1 MAADKQVAVLDID
14 PELDDL
20 DSDTDL
26 PDEIFDLEDDSPS
39 TWKRVISQSNI
50 LISSSYE
57 LSLTEIRLLR
67 LCMSSIDARKPFRHK
82 RFLIRASDYA
92 ETFKV
97 TADAAYL
104 ALNDAANTLFDRE
117 IRLGNSKNGRRI
129 RWISEI
135 KYHKGMGEVEIHFT
149 DQVIPQIT
157 GLNKLYT
164 QYRAGSIVDLTSVY
178 SVRIYEWLCQ
188 FRSTGWMKIRIS
200 ELRDRLNLVESYPK
214 FNDLRR
220 RVIDVAINEINKR
233 TDLNVEV
240 EFIKRGRSIEMIE
253 FKFST
258 QPVQNILNLEPTAQ
272 ELKAEIGIGDGHLAA
287 PLPHHP
293 ACGSA
298 PGGSKS

>member
-1 MAADKQVAVLDID
+1 MTADRQVAVQELD

-20 DSDTDL
+20 VSDADL

-39 TWKRVISQSNI
+39 AWKRVISQSNV
-50 LISSSYE
+50 LISSSYH

-97 TADAAYL
+97 TPDAAYL
-104 ALNDAANTLFDRE
+104 ALNDAANTLFERE
-117 IRLGNSKNGRRI
+117 IRLGNSKSGRRI

-157 GLNKLYT
+157 GLNRLYT
-164 QYRAGSIVDLTSVY
+164 QYRTGSIVDLTSVY

-188 FRSTGWMKIRIS
+188 FRSTGWMKIRVT
-200 ELRDRLNLVESYPK
+200 ELRDRLNLLESYPK

-220 RVIDVAINEINKR
+220 RVIDVAINEINKS

-253 FKFST
+253 FKFTT
-258 QPVQNILNLEPTAQ
+258 QPVQTILNLEPTAE
-272 ELKAEIGIGDGHLAA
+272 ELEEAEQVAQ
-287 PLPHHP
+287 
-293 ACGSA
+293 
-298 PGGSKS
+298 

>member
-1 MAADKQVAVLDID
+1 MTADRQVAAQEID
-14 PELDDL
+14 PELDFL
-20 DSDTDL
+20 VSDAEL

-39 TWKRVISQSNI
+39 AWKRVISQSNV
-50 LISSSYE
+50 LISSSYH

-67 LCMSSIDARKPFRHK
+67 LCMSSIDARKPLRHK

-97 TADAAYL
+97 TPDAAYL

-117 IRLGNSKNGRRI
+117 IRLGNSKSGRRI

-157 GLNKLYT
+157 GLNRLYT

-188 FRSTGWMKIRIS
+188 FRSTGWMKIRVT
-200 ELRDRLNLVESYPK
+200 EFRDRLNLVDSYPK
-214 FNDLRR
+214 FDDLRR
-220 RVIDVAINEINKR
+220 RVIDGSILEINKK

-253 FKFST
+253 FKFT
-258 QPVQNILNLEPTAQ
+258 PQPVQNILNLEPTAE
-272 ELKAEIGIGDGHLAA
+272 ELEAAE
-287 PLPHHP
+287 
-293 ACGSA
+293 
-298 PGGSKS
+298 